1 MEDSTKEKN
10 IINYPIP
17 VSEESTI
24 QILKQMQKSICKIYI
39 KGGGYG
45 TGFFCN
51 IPNNNN
57 NIPVLITNYHI
68 INENYIKNNKKII
81 ITLNNDKKEE
91 IIMLNEGNHIYTNE
105 KYDTVIIEIK
115 NLKKNDNIEF
125 MDLDEKLFLNNT
137 QNIYEKTS
145 AYIIQYPNNKLS
157 VSYGIINNLDEFN
170 IFHLCST
177 DKGSSGS
184 PILNSLNNKI
194 IGIHKE
200 GSINFNYNKGT
211 LLKIPINEF
220 IREHTVKSLLG
231 RNYFKNSNIIT
242 NKEDSAFILTS
253 LLKKIDLNSSEL
265 LYTATKDGKT
275 CKDFKE
281 KCNFKGATLL
291 VVKTKNNEILG
302 GFTKCNWTNENMK
315 HSKDEDAFLY
325 SITNKKIFEVL
336 KPEKAIIN
344 YNEGYAFAS
353 FGNTNDW
360 DGLYFGDQNDNIYG
374 YNNPKK
380 LTDIFNILDPKE
392 LCSEKYF
399 EVVEMEVYKIK

>member
-57 NIPVLITNYHI
+57 NIPVLITNYHV

-105 KYDTVIIEIK
+105 KYDTIIIEIK

-157 VSYGIINNLDEFN
+157 VSYGINL
-170 IFHLCST
+170 IRKL
-177 DKGSSGS
+177 
-184 PILNSLNNKI
+184 I
-194 IGIHKE
+194 I
-200 GSINFNYNKGT
+200 
-211 LLKIPINEF
+211 
-220 IREHTVKSLLG
+220 
-231 RNYFKNSNIIT
+231 
-242 NKEDSAFILTS
+242 
-253 LLKKIDLNSSEL
+253 
-265 LYTATKDGKT
+265 
-275 CKDFKE
+275 
-281 KCNFKGATLL
+281 
-291 VVKTKNNEILG
+291 
-302 GFTKCNWTNENMK
+302 
-315 HSKDEDAFLY
+315 
-325 SITNKKIFEVL
+325 
-336 KPEKAIIN
+336 
-344 YNEGYAFAS
+344 
-353 FGNTNDW
+353 
-360 DGLYFGDQNDNIYG
+360 
-374 YNNPKK
+374 
-380 LTDIFNILDPKE
+380 
-392 LCSEKYF
+392 
-399 EVVEMEVYKIK
+399 